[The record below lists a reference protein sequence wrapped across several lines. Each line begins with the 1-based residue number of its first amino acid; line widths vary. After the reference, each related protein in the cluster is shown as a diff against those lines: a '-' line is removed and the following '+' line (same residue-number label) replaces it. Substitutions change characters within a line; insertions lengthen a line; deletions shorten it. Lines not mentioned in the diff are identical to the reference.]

1 MFVPSQ
7 KVPGGHAVQ
16 FSSPPSHVHA
26 TREPAPTR
34 LSRHVWN
41 TMSPASM
48 SQLNLNVTASK
59 LSIAALPVQSLN
71 ATSANEH
78 VAVDF
83 SKRV

>member
-1 MFVPSQ
+1 M
-7 KVPGGHAVQ
+7 Q
-16 FSSPPSHVHA
+16 FSSPPSHSHV

-34 LSRHVWN
+34 LLRHVWN
-41 TMSPASM
+41 TMSLASM

-59 LSIAALPVQSLN
+59 LSIAALPVHSLN

-78 VAVDF
+78 VAVLC